1 MSRVALVSGASRG
14 IGAEIARELAAEHG
28 FLVFAGARK
37 QDDVERADGIE
48 PIGLDVTHQEMID
61 AARVR
66 IEADVGRLDALVNNA
81 GVYGDPVGAA
91 EYDLERAHEVL
102 EVNTFGPWRM
112 IEAFLPLL
120 RNSSQPRIVNV
131 SSGAGQ
137 LSDMNGGRAAYRV
150 SKAGLNALTRTL
162 ASDERWLKVN
172 TRGSSSTRSA
182 RAGCGPTW
190 VARRLRSR
198 SMRELTPPSGWRPF
212 PTTGRPAGSSATV
225 SQYLG
230 DVASTQELIK
240 TAIERFQAEVPA
252 LASLKLVFELELRG
266 RGDVQ
271 MFRVEVP
278 GPKITKAASTE
289 DARVTVAIPRSDF
302 NELATQGQVRDY
314 IEAVENGHIRASG
327 DTNIQKLIAQV
338 VQRHEQRV
346 RTKKVH

>member
-48 PIGLDVTHQEMID
+48 PIELDVTHQEMID

-120 RNSSQPRIVNV
+120 RDSSQPRIVNV

-172 TRGSSSTRSA
+172 TMCPGWVRTDMGGSAAPKSVDEGADTA
-182 RAGCGPTW
+182 VWLATLPDDGPT
-190 VARRLRSR
+190 
-198 SMRELTPPSGWRPF
+198 GGF
-212 PTTGRPAGSSATV
+212 
-225 SQYLG
+225 
-230 DVASTQELIK
+230 
-240 TAIERFQAEVPA
+240 
-252 LASLKLVFELELRG
+252 
-266 RGDVQ
+266 
-271 MFRVEVP
+271 FRDRKP
-278 GPKITKAASTE
+278 
-289 DARVTVAIPRSDF
+289 IPW
-302 NELATQGQVRDY
+302 
-314 IEAVENGHIRASG
+314 
-327 DTNIQKLIAQV
+327 
-338 VQRHEQRV
+338 
-346 RTKKVH
+346 